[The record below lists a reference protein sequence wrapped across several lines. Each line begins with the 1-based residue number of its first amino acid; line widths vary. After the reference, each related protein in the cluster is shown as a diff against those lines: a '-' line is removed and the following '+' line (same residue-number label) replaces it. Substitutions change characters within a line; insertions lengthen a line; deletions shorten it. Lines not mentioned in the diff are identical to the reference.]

1 MVARQGGSSR
11 HSCFLPQVQTPDQ
24 EGLYQ
29 LNESKDHR
37 VLGSGRVPQLGRIIA
52 VVRHRR
58 DINLDTYN

>member
-1 MVARQGGSSR
+1 
-11 HSCFLPQVQTPDQ
+11 VQTPDQ

-37 VLGSGRVPQLGRIIA
+37 VLGTGRVPQLGPIMA

-58 DINLDTYN
+58 DITPGHVELIEHTW